1 MQKII
6 LNIRFYAA
14 FLVIV
19 LLAGA
24 CKKQLNQ
31 INPNSPTLAGNVTN
45 EQGVTAY
52 AMGGVY
58 WNGFNYGDGWLGNS
72 YFSLPWG
79 YHELMGDVVGGG
91 TGSNNQTTTMGVPD
105 SFTPDPVGAPG
116 TSWTNPS
123 PEVSIIRLF
132 NNTASTAA

>member
-6 LNIRFYAA
+6 LQIRSKLFYRGLYPA
-14 FLVIV
+14 FLIMIV
-19 LLAGA
+19 LASS

-31 INPNSPTLAGNVTN
+31 INPNSPTLAGNVIN

-52 AMGGVY
+52 ALGGVY

-79 YHELMGDVVGGG
+79 YHALMGDVVGGCA
-91 TGSNNQTTTMGVPD
+91 GSNNQTTTMGVPQLYARSGRCSGYRD
-105 SFTPDPVGAPG
+105 YQPKPAGVHHQK
-116 TSWTNPS
+116 
-123 PEVSIIRLF
+123 
-132 NNTASTAA
+132 